1 MNKSKKVILEI
12 LSYVVII
19 GLVILFKTFIA
30 SPIRVNGGSMYK
42 TLHDKDIMILNEITR
57 NIYIKLALANGS
69 ILEGT
74 NTLAD
79 FVDSI

>member
-1 MNKSKKVILEI
+1 MLIENLYIL
-12 LSYVVII
+12 LLCHFY
-19 GLVILFKTFIA
+19 
-30 SPIRVNGGSMYK
+30 
-42 TLHDKDIMILNEITR
+42 TLRFVEKNIMILNEITR
-57 NIYIKLALANGS
+57 NIYIKLTLDNGS

>member
-1 MNKSKKVILEI
+1 
-12 LSYVVII
+12 
-19 GLVILFKTFIA
+19 
-30 SPIRVNGGSMYK
+30 
-42 TLHDKDIMILNEITR
+42 MILNEITR
-57 NIYIKLALANGS
+57 NIYIKLTLANGS